1 MSLTPEDYM
10 MAELKCQEAFEKRFN
25 CKLDTPKPT
34 ISTNDELIQTH
45 KDIVK
50 LFLDLKPK
58 KPEDDL
64 ALFFVCS
71 AKVKQASTRLNNL
84 IKVLK

>member
-34 ISTNDELIQTH
+34 KSTKDELIQTH
-45 KDIVK
+45 RDIIK
-50 LFLDLKPK
+50 LFLELKPK
-58 KPEDDL
+58 NPVDDF
-64 ALFFVCS
+64 ALFFLCS
-71 AKVKQASTRLNNL
+71 AKVNQS
-84 IKVLK
+84 IKSLRKIQ